1 MGQYYTYLISS
12 LPALQF
18 NAKPPFS
25 REDFL
30 AKCKGLVSER
40 ELAVLSGICRGES
53 GFPGQAEAKGTLG
66 KWTRFETILRN
77 ELVRARASRKKADP
91 SRFLRQPDDF
101 DAQIGHL
108 AMAAYR
114 NSSILDAEKMLDQ
127 ARWDFLESVLSGHYF
142 DFDVLAAYVLKL
154 KILERWDNLLKA
166 DKESLFNWAIA
177 N

>member
-1 MGQYYTYLISS
+1 MGYYYTYLISS

-18 NAKPPFS
+18 NTKPPFS

-30 AKCKGLVSER
+30 AKCKGLVPER
-40 ELAVLSGICRGES
+40 ELAVLSGICREES
-53 GFPGQAEAKGTLG
+53 VFPDQTQAKGILV
-66 KWTRFETILRN
+66 KWVRFETILRN
-77 ELVRARASRKKADP
+77 ELVRARASRKKIDP
-91 SRFLRQPDDF
+91 SGFLRQPDDF

-114 NSSILDAEKMLDQ
+114 NASILDAEKMLDQ
-127 ARWDFLESVLSGHYF
+127 ARWDFLESVSSGHYF

-154 KILERWDNLLKA
+154 KILERWDNLRKA
-166 DKESLFNWAIA
+166 DKESLFNRAIA